1 MELLLW
7 MWFYDTRWFFNF
19 KVSVNFYRYIW
30 FIPMIINIFLSI
42 FSGYSFFYFN
52 EQENCDL
59 SLRSWLFNRA
69 ILSCLVALNILI
81 FMIKI
86 AKVNTKENSY
96 FENAKKIY
104 PAIESSITEFDFWIR
119 RKSLI
124 STPGLILLFL
134 GMLNLF
140 WSYLIIN
147 LYLIQ
152 NQFSGCNDR
161 LLMVLNVNSIFI
173 FIGSIPLLGLIVFLL
188 LIKLFSFI
196 CAFICPGFLK
206 RVGSKF
212 NKNRKLNRNEY

>member
-19 KVSVNFYRYIW
+19 KISVNIYRYIW

-52 EQENCDL
+52 EQENCDM
-59 SLRSWLFNRA
+59 SLKSWLFNRA
-69 ILSCLVALNILI
+69 ILSSLVSFNILI
-81 FMIKI
+81 FMSKI
-86 AKVNTKENSY
+86 AKVNGKENSY

-104 PAIESSITEFDFWIR
+104 PAIEGSITDFDFWIR

-124 STPGLILLFL
+124 STSGLILLFL
-134 GMLNLF
+134 GILNLF

-173 FIGSIPLLGLIVFLL
+173 FIGNIPLLGLIIFLL
-188 LIKLFSFI
+188 SIKLFSFI
-196 CAFICPGFLK
+196 CAFLCPGFLK
-206 RVGSKF
+206 TVGRKF
-212 NKNRKLNRNEY
+212 NKNMKLN